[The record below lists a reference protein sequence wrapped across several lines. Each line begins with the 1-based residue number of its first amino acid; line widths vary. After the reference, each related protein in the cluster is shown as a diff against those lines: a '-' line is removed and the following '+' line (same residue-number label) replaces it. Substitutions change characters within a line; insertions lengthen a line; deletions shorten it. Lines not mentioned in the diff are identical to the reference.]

1 MDTGVLDDLDRRIL
15 SELQEDGRRSY
26 REISQ
31 RLGVAAGTVRS
42 RVLQLISDQVV
53 EIIAVPNPW
62 RMGFGFFAALGLRLD
77 TSRVEEVA
85 DDLAAR
91 QDVTWVG
98 LTATGYDLMI
108 EVALADAQE
117 FGRFRGDV
125 LAKLP
130 GFRSVD
136 VFLLYDMRKLY
147 HRFHFGPTAADQAG
161 RAAGGRTHQRGRSDR

>member
-1 MDTGVLDDLDRRIL
+1 METGLLDDLDRRIL

-42 RVLQLISDQVV
+42 RTLQLISEQVV

-62 RMGFGFFAALGLRLD
+62 RMGYGFFAALGLRLN
-77 TSRVEEVA
+77 TSRVDEAA
-85 DDLAAR
+85 DELAAR
-91 QDVTWVG
+91 EDVTWVG

-117 FGRFRGDV
+117 FGRFRGNV
-125 LAKLP
+125 LARLP

-136 VFLLYDMRKLY
+136 VFLLYDLRKLY
-147 HRFHFGPTAADQAG
+147 HRFHFGRTASDQAG
-161 RAAGGRTHQRGRSDR
+161 KAGTRTHQRGRSDR